1 MLPYSYNQ
9 DSFID
14 RIMMRRWSFLG
25 MFFLAFLATYLF
37 FVAIDFVPEPPKP
50 AALTTAS
57 TTLDELED
65 EEISS
70 VSPLVTFE
78 EIGIEI
84 EAQLPQS
91 IYFKS
96 LDKEVK
102 VLNPVSRTV
111 ADLDEA
117 LLSGAVRHP
126 DSARMG
132 QDGNV
137 FILGHSSHLPQVYNR
152 NFQAFNEIED
162 LGWGDIIE
170 VNTKNRVHVYR
181 VDKVYE
187 AVADDAT
194 VIPIAGDK
202 RRLTLA
208 TCNSFGQIT
217 DRFIV
222 EAVEISVRP
231 I

>member
-1 MLPYSYNQ
+1 MLPYTYNNE
-9 DSFID
+9 SIID
-14 RIMMRRWSFLG
+14 RIMMKRWSFLG
-25 MFFLAFLATYLF
+25 VFFLVFFLTYLVL
-37 FVAIDFVPEPPKP
+37 VAIDFVPEPPKP
-50 AALTTAS
+50 DALKTAS
-57 TTLDELED
+57 SSIDELKD
-65 EEISS
+65 EELGS
-70 VSPLVTFE
+70 VSTVTTFNDLSL
-78 EIGIEI
+78 EI

-96 LDKEVK
+96 LDREVAI
-102 VLNPVSRTV
+102 LNPVSRTV
-111 ADLDEA
+111 SDLDEA

-126 DSARMG
+126 DSARLG

-137 FILGHSSHLPQVYNR
+137 FILGHSSRLPQVYNR
-152 NFQAFNEIED
+152 NFQAFNDIED

-170 VNTKNRVHVYR
+170 VTTKDRVHVYR
-181 VDKVYE
+181 VDRVYE

-194 VIPIAGDK
+194 VIPIAGNE

-222 EAVEISVRP
+222 EAVEVSVRP
-231 I
+231 L